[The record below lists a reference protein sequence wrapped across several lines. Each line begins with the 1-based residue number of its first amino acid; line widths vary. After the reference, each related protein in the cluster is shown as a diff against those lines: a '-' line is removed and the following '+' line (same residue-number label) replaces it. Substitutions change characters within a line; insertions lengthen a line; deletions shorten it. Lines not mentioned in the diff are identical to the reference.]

1 MSLVDYIWIGKTNYY
16 KIINKEN
23 TKIVQCIFDKY
34 NLDIIIN
41 HKYYNENINEMCDD
55 LYKVYCNLIIL
66 ENDYDTMYVEFLK
79 CLYIFIKDLNYKND
93 IIKLVLINGKE
104 VLKKYFTD
112 LYFYNNPT

>member
-1 MSLVDYIWIGKTNYY
+1 MLICFVQKGTKKVKKILLK
-16 KIINKEN
+16 KIIL
-23 TKIVQCIFDKY
+23 F
-34 NLDIIIN
+34 
-41 HKYYNENINEMCDD
+41 
-55 LYKVYCNLIIL
+55 KVNLIIL
-66 ENDYDTMYVEFLK
+66 ENDYDAMYVEFLK